1 MRQKILSI
9 IALAAMTLLPQGAW
23 ATLTPRSANG
33 ELFKAFVYGTANSDY
48 VVGGGTIALT
58 SLGDMSNSCWNLE
71 KSGAYITCT
80 LSSAL
85 QAGDKITVEVAFAT
99 TSNDNNKGNGLKL
112 REKDTSETGCLFTIG
127 ESYTE
132 ANAVLPKEYTL
143 VADDPS
149 GLVGATSFTVF
160 RNTGT
165 NSAKPMLRSITITR
179 IGSDDNMPEVLTSG
193 ATKTWNLTGLA
204 TEATTLASGLVSDNL
219 FYSKNIKID
228 ANFNSTYYVSFAN
241 AGSNLSTLNNTS
253 AALMFIVP
261 AGQGTITVN
270 HATRAGSGNNFACKI
285 GANDAVTN
293 SGTTG
298 EWTTYLIPYNV
309 SIPTP
314 VWIYNN
320 SGTSTRSH
328 LKDLTV
334 AVGGAN
340 ATIGTTGYTTF
351 ANVIPLD
358 LSNITSTHTTT
369 AYYASAAAGSTVTLT
384 STDASIPA
392 GEGLVLKGTAGDEVF
407 IAAAA
412 SGTAIDGN
420 KMKGCTAKTAI
431 NNETANKDYFYVL
444 SATAAVFQNIGTWC
458 ASNTLNIPAGKAYL
472 DLTGVDLSS
481 HALDISFEDGNTTA
495 ISEVSNSKLQASG
508 EYYDLSGR
516 RVAQPTRGLYIVN
529 GKKVIIK

>member
-9 IALAAMTLLPQGAW
+9 LTLAALTLLPQGAW

-33 ELFKAFVYGTANSDY
+33 ELFKAFVYGTTKTGY
-48 VVGGGTIALT
+48 VVGGGTITIGSDTKEACSDYKWDL
-58 SLGDMSNSCWNLE
+58 
-71 KSGAYITCT
+71 SGSGSYIYVRCT
-80 LSSAL
+80 LANSATL
-85 QAGDKITVEVAFAT
+85 AAGDVISIQLGY
-99 TSNDNNKGNGLKL
+99 TS
-112 REKDTSETGCLFTIG
+112 
-127 ESYTE
+127 
-132 ANAVLPKEYTL
+132 ANASQGLRLRKETTGDGQLLYAGSDYSVGTL
-143 VADDPS
+143 VTKTYTVQEGDNLIGSSD
-149 GLVGATSFTVF
+149 LYLYRTSSS
-160 RNTGT
+160 N
-165 NSAKPMLRSITITR
+165 AIPLIRSITITR
-179 IGSDDNMPEVLTSG
+179 SGSDDNMPEVLTSG
-193 ATKTWNLTGLA
+193 TTKTWNLTGLE
-204 TEATTLASGLVSDNL
+204 TVETTLASGLVSGNL

-261 AGQGTITVN
+261 AGKGTITVN
-270 HATRAGSGNNFACKI
+270 HATRTNSDNNFACKI
-285 GANDAVTN
+285 GANDAITN
-293 SGTTG
+293 TG
-298 EWTTYLIPYNV
+298 AANEWTTYLIPYNV

-314 VWIYNN
+314 VWIYY
-320 SGTSTRSH
+320 SAGTTSTRSH
-328 LKDLTV
+328 LKDITV

-340 ATIGTTGYTTF
+340 ATIGATGYTTF
-351 ANVIPLD
+351 ANIIPLD
-358 LSNITSTHTTT
+358 LSSITADHTVT
-369 AYYASAAAGSTVTLT
+369 AYYGKSAAGSTVTLT
-384 STDASIPA
+384 STDASVPA

-472 DLTGVDLSS
+472 DLTGVSLSS
-481 HALDISFEDGNTTA
+481 HALDISFEDENTTA

-508 EYYDLSGR
+508 DYYDLSGR